1 MGSGGSAR
9 PVATASKSRMLSPF
23 SFPIL
28 LLVSLLLPNHLLAR
42 PNGDELLGSV
52 NSEGTEDYEGSSWI
66 NIISKLAGVALRAGE
81 AVADVVQKEGALNES
96 FGGNYTQ
103 VVKDSVQELLLLVPQ
118 IKSNISDA
126 IAMVPEVKS
135 QLKEKLN
142 ELPTQE
148 ELQKKA
154 DNFIAQL
161 PNYKKT
167 VDNFIAQLPNY
178 KVVEELGS
186 SVKEGLASLP
196 TKEEV
201 AEGVDS
207 AFEMI
212 PEADEVHSNIDTAV
226 NAISPIFERENEVAA
241 AADVS

>member
-23 SFPIL
+23 SSPLL
-28 LLVSLLLPNHLLAR
+28 LLVSLLQPNHLLAR

-161 PNYKKT
+161 PNYK
-167 VDNFIAQLPNY
+167 
-178 KVVEELGS
+178 VVEELGS
-186 SVKEGLASLP
+186 SVKEGLASFP

>member
-1 MGSGGSAR
+1 MRETKLLLLDSLLQE
-9 PVATASKSRMLSPF
+9 MLSPF
-23 SFPIL
+23 SYPL
-28 LLVSLLLPNHLLAR
+28 LLVFLLLPTHLLAR
-42 PNGDELLGSV
+42 PNGGDLLASV
-52 NSEGTEDYEGSSWI
+52 NQEGTEEYEGSSWI

-103 VVKDSVQELLLLVPQ
+103 VVQDSVQELLLLVPQ

-154 DNFIAQL
+154 DSFIAQL
-161 PNYKKT
+161 PK
-167 VDNFIAQLPNY
+167 Y

-201 AEGVDS
+201 ADGVDS

-212 PEADEVHSNIDTAV
+212 PQADEVHSNIDTAV
-226 NAISPIFERENEVAA
+226 NAISPIFERENELAA
-241 AADVS
+241 AVNVS

>member
-42 PNGDELLGSV
+42 PNGDELLASV
-52 NSEGTEDYEGSSWI
+52 NSEGTADYEGSSWI
-66 NIISKLAGVALRAGE
+66 NIISKLAGAALRAGE

-161 PNYKKT
+161 PNYK
-167 VDNFIAQLPNY
+167 
-178 KVVEELGS
+178 VVEELGS

-212 PEADEVHSNIDTAV
+212 PQAEEVHSNIDTAV

>member
-1 MGSGGSAR
+1 MGLQQQQRWLAR
-9 PVATASKSRMLSPF
+9 PEAATGSKMLSLF
-23 SFPIL
+23 SSHPLMVF
-28 LLVSLLLPNHLLAR
+28 LLLPAHLLGR
-42 PNGDELLGSV
+42 PNGGDLLASV
-52 NSEGTEDYEGSSWI
+52 NQEGTTEDYEGSSWI

-103 VVKDSVQELLLLVPQ
+103 VVQDSVQELLLLVPQ

-148 ELQKKA
+148 ELQRKA
-154 DNFIAQL
+154 DSFVAQL
-161 PNYKKT
+161 PK
-167 VDNFIAQLPNY
+167 Y

-196 TKEEV
+196 SKEAV

-226 NAISPIFERENEVAA
+226 NAISPIFERENELPAA
-241 AADVS
+241 VNAS

>member
-1 MGSGGSAR
+1 MG
-9 PVATASKSRMLSPF
+9 
-23 SFPIL
+23 
-28 LLVSLLLPNHLLAR
+28 
-42 PNGDELLGSV
+42 
-52 NSEGTEDYEGSSWI
+52 GTEDYEGSSWI

-81 AVADVVQKEGALNES
+81 AVADVVQKEGALQES

-103 VVKDSVQELLLLVPQ
+103 VVQDSVQELLLLVPQ

-135 QLKEKLN
+135 QLKEKLK
-142 ELPTQE
+142 
-148 ELQKKA
+148 KKA
-154 DNFIAQL
+154 
-161 PNYKKT
+161 
-167 VDNFIAQLPNY
+167 DNFIAQLPNY

-196 TKEEV
+196 TKKEV

-212 PEADEVHSNIDTAV
+212 PQADEVHSNIDTAV

>member
-1 MGSGGSAR
+1 
-9 PVATASKSRMLSPF
+9 MLSPL
-23 SFPIL
+23 SSPL
-28 LLVSLLLPNHLLAR
+28 LLVFLLLPTNLLAR
-42 PNGDELLGSV
+42 PNGGDQILASV
-52 NSEGTEDYEGSSWI
+52 KEKGTEDYEGSSWI

-103 VVKDSVQELLLLVPQ
+103 VVQDSVQELLLLVPQ

-161 PNYKKT
+161 PNYK
-167 VDNFIAQLPNY
+167 
-178 KVVEELGS
+178 VVEELGS

-196 TKEEV
+196 TKEQV
-201 AEGVDS
+201 ADGVDS
-207 AFEMI
+207 AFELI

-226 NAISPIFERENEVAA
+226 NAISPIFERENELAA
-241 AADVS
+241 AVDVS

>member
-1 MGSGGSAR
+1 MRGLLLLDSLLQEMVSPVPFLLLFVLLPQQLVAR
-9 PVATASKSRMLSPF
+9 PQGGKFLSTL
-23 SFPIL
+23 SQE
-28 LLVSLLLPNHLLAR
+28 A
-42 PNGDELLGSV
+42 
-52 NSEGTEDYEGSSWI
+52 TEDYEGSSWI

-103 VVKDSVQELLLLVPQ
+103 VVQDSVQELLLLVPQ

-126 IAMVPEVKS
+126 IEMVPEVKS

-142 ELPTQE
+142 DLPTRE

-154 DNFIAQL
+154 DSFIS
-161 PNYKKT
+161 
-167 VDNFIAQLPNY
+167 QLPNY

-186 SVKEGLASLP
+186 SFQEGIASLP

-201 AEGVDS
+201 VDGVDS

-212 PEADEVHSNIDTAV
+212 PEADEVHSNIDSAV
-226 NAISPIFERENEVAA
+226 NAISPIFERENEVPAA
-241 AADVS
+241 AVEAAS

>member
-1 MGSGGSAR
+1 MGSSNRQQELAAA
-9 PVATASKSRMLSPF
+9 VLSRMLSPF
-23 SFPIL
+23 SSSLL
-28 LLVSLLLPNHLLAR
+28 LLVCLLLPIQLLAR
-42 PNGDELLGSV
+42 PNGDLASA

-81 AVADVVQKEGALNES
+81 AVADVVQKEGALQES

-103 VVKDSVQELLLLVPQ
+103 VVQDSVQELLLLVPQ

-154 DNFIAQL
+154 DNL
-161 PNYKKT
+161 
-167 VDNFIAQLPNY
+167 IAQLPNY

-196 TKEEV
+196 TKKEV

-212 PEADEVHSNIDTAV
+212 PQADEVHSNIDTAV

-241 AADVS
+241 AANVS

>member
-42 PNGDELLGSV
+42 PNGDELLASV
-52 NSEGTEDYEGSSWI
+52 NSEGTADYEGSSWI

-103 VVKDSVQELLLLVPQ
+103 VVQDSVQELLLLVPQ

-135 QLKEKLN
+135 QLKEKLD

-154 DNFIAQL
+154 
-161 PNYKKT
+161 
-167 VDNFIAQLPNY
+167 DNFIAQLPNY

>member
-42 PNGDELLGSV
+42 PNGDELLASV

-103 VVKDSVQELLLLVPQ
+103 VVQDSVQELLLLVPQ

-154 DNFIAQL
+154 
-161 PNYKKT
+161 
-167 VDNFIAQLPNY
+167 DNFIAQLPNY

>member
-42 PNGDELLGSV
+42 PNGDELLASV
-52 NSEGTEDYEGSSWI
+52 NSEGTADYEGSSWI

-103 VVKDSVQELLLLVPQ
+103 VVQDSVQELLLLVPQ

-135 QLKEKLN
+135 QLNEKLN

-154 DNFIAQL
+154 
-161 PNYKKT
+161 
-167 VDNFIAQLPNY
+167 DNFIAQLPNY

-212 PEADEVHSNIDTAV
+212 PQADEVHSNIDTAV

>member
-42 PNGDELLGSV
+42 PNGDELLASV
-52 NSEGTEDYEGSSWI
+52 NSEGTADYEGSSWI

-103 VVKDSVQELLLLVPQ
+103 VVQDSVQELLLLVPQ

-126 IAMVPEVKS
+126 ISMVPEVKS

-154 DNFIAQL
+154 
-161 PNYKKT
+161 
-167 VDNFIAQLPNY
+167 DNFIAQLPNY

>member
-1 MGSGGSAR
+1 
-9 PVATASKSRMLSPF
+9 MLSLF
-23 SFPIL
+23 SSHL
-28 LLVSLLLPNHLLAR
+28 LLVFLLLPANLIGR
-42 PNGDELLGSV
+42 PNGGDLLSSV
-52 NSEGTEDYEGSSWI
+52 NQEGTTEDYEGSSWI

-103 VVKDSVQELLLLVPQ
+103 VVQDSVQELLLLVPQ

-142 ELPTQE
+142 LPTQE

-154 DNFIAQL
+154 DSFIAQL
-161 PNYKKT
+161 PK
-167 VDNFIAQLPNY
+167 Y

-196 TKEEV
+196 SKEEV
-201 AEGVDS
+201 AEGVES

-212 PEADEVHSNIDTAV
+212 PEAEEVHSNIDTAV
-226 NAISPIFERENEVAA
+226 NAISPIFERENELSAA
-241 AADVS
+241 VNAS

>member
-1 MGSGGSAR
+1 MG
-9 PVATASKSRMLSPF
+9 
-23 SFPIL
+23 
-28 LLVSLLLPNHLLAR
+28 
-42 PNGDELLGSV
+42 
-52 NSEGTEDYEGSSWI
+52 
-66 NIISKLAGVALRAGE
+66 
-81 AVADVVQKEGALNES
+81 
-96 FGGNYTQ
+96 
-103 VVKDSVQELLLLVPQ
+103 VPQ

-135 QLKEKLN
+135 QLKEKLD

-161 PNYKKT
+161 PNYK
-167 VDNFIAQLPNY
+167 
-178 KVVEELGS
+178 VVEELGS
-186 SVKEGLASLP
+186 SMKEGLASLP

-201 AEGVDS
+201 AKGVDS

-241 AADVS
+241 

>member
-1 MGSGGSAR
+1 MGSSNRQQELAA
-9 PVATASKSRMLSPF
+9 VVSRMLSPF
-23 SFPIL
+23 SSPL
-28 LLVSLLLPNHLLAR
+28 LLVVWLLLPNQLIAR
-42 PNGDELLGSV
+42 PNPSGDLASA

-81 AVADVVQKEGALNES
+81 AVADVVQKEGALQES

-103 VVKDSVQELLLLVPQ
+103 VVQDSVQELLLLVPQ

-161 PNYKKT
+161 PNYK
-167 VDNFIAQLPNY
+167 
-178 KVVEELGS
+178 VVEELGS

-196 TKEEV
+196 TKKEV

-212 PEADEVHSNIDTAV
+212 PQADEVHSNIDTAV

-241 AADVS
+241 AANVS